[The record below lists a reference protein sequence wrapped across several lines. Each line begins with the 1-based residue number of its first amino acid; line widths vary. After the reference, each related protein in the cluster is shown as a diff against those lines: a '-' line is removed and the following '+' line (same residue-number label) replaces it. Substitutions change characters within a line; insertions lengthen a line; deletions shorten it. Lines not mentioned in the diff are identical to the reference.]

1 MSRLNEKSI
10 LFTENTL
17 TFPVLKNRLFLNRV
31 SISLDH
37 LRISCRQKG
46 KWIRYL
52 ERMDIR

>member
-31 SISLDH
+31 SISLNKN
-37 LRISCRQKG
+37 LTFNALFLC
-46 KWIRYL
+46 WPML
-52 ERMDIR
+52 EELH